1 MINTID
7 LHVCTDIIK
16 QEMNE
21 HFFFGIM
28 TSIVQYHS
36 LEQPTGFSIEI
47 M

>member
-21 HFFFGIM
+21 HSFFRNYDVNS
-28 TSIVQYHS
+28 SIS
-36 LEQPTGFSIEI
+36 FT
-47 M
+47 